1 MVSQLVKKAIRK
13 PNFLKELMVMDQ
25 DKDTVREGV
34 QELVVSLNKDD
45 TFIDSVGTI
54 QKAIKETKGEEIK
67 QHVIRDV
74 MKKDMAMSYKKV
86 VPVSLQANS
95 QRNLILRQQFGLTLI
110 SLLNRGKKILNVD
123 ETWLGMTDFRRRK
136 WREKDTTNSVP

>member
-1 MVSQLVKKAIRK
+1 
-13 PNFLKELMVMDQ
+13 
-25 DKDTVREGV
+25 
-34 QELVVSLNKDD
+34 
-45 TFIDSVGTI
+45 
-54 QKAIKETKGEEIK
+54 
-67 QHVIRDV
+67 